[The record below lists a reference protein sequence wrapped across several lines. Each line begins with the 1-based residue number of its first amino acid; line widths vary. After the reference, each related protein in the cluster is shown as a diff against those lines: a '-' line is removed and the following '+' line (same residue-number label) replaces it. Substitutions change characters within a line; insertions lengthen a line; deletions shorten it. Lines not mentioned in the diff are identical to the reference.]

1 MRRELKP
8 NVCEKPK
15 GSGRYY
21 YRMTWRDSEG
31 KRKERYIPLPPF
43 GTPEHDVEYWKARS
57 GKSTVRTIKTSWDA
71 LATSYFASNKFL
83 KLKPASKK
91 TYRRYISQLLEKN
104 GPRDVLAT
112 RRSHV
117 LAIHEKYADTPRKAD
132 HLVQAIAVLFRR
144 AIELEWTNH
153 SPTQGIE
160 LFGPSNPFE
169 PWPEP
174 LQAAFRKAAD
184 PVTLTA
190 YQLGTGTGQRAGD
203 LVKMEW
209 AHFDGEYMM
218 VTQEKTEER
227 LAVYCPLRL
236 REYLASLPRSGKFIL
251 AKNLT
256 EHLSYDAIEKRFRH
270 VRNQLDTQHRLTMHG
285 WRYTAAVELAEAGCS
300 DAEIQAVTGHKTL
313 EMVQKYRSRARQK
326 RLSKSAQNKRT

>member
-1 MRRELKP
+1 MRKELKP

-21 YRMTWRDSEG
+21 YRMTWSGADG
-31 KRKERYIPLPPF
+31 KRKERYIPLPPV
-43 GTPEHDVEYWKARS
+43 GSPEHDVEYWKVKS
-57 GKSTVRTIKTSWDA
+57 GRAISQPVKTSWDA
-71 LATSYFASNKFL
+71 LATSYFSSNKFL
-83 KLKPASKK
+83 KLKPSSKK
-91 TYRRYISQLLEKN
+91 TYRRYINQLREKN
-104 GPRDVLAT
+104 GPKDVLAT

-117 LAIHEKYADTPRKAD
+117 LAMHEKYADTPRKAD
-132 HLVQAIAVLFRR
+132 HLVQAVAVLFRR
-144 AIELEWTNH
+144 AIELEWTTY

-160 LFGPSNPFE
+160 LFGPRNPFE

-174 LQAAFRKAAD
+174 LQAAFRDLAD

-190 YQLGTGTGQRAGD
+190 YHLGTGTGQRPGD

-209 AHFDGEYMM
+209 DHFDGEYMM

-236 REYLASLPRSGKFIL
+236 RSYLAALPRSGKFIL

-256 EHLSYDAIEKRFRH
+256 EHLTYDAIEKRFRA
-270 VRNQLDTQHRLTMHG
+270 VRDKLETTQRLTMHG

-326 RLSKSAQNKRT
+326 KLSKSAQDKRK